1 MSSLKTVHSKVRRFI
16 DQLKHFYSGKDVSYR
31 FILSLVFPVVL
42 DQFFLVSFNFIN
54 TAMISSAGTTAVSA
68 VSMVGSLHF
77 FLVNVFTAIGL
88 GGTVLMAQY
97 FGKKEM
103 NQLSKVCSGTVYGA
117 VLMALVISSLIACF
131 HQGILQLLFGHAEP
145 LVLANARLYLLGLL
159 ASYPLQAVIEGTN
172 GSLRGIGR
180 TKASL
185 KLSLLMN
192 FVYIV
197 GNVCFISILGMGM
210 EGLVTSLLIS
220 RFLGMLFAFYTLRA
234 NRFLFLLKKEDF
246 LHIQLHVITKVLK
259 VSVPFAVESLFFNGG
274 KIIIQ
279 TMIVSFG
286 TNVIA
291 TNAIASSWIQI
302 SEIIPSALATSLVP
316 IVGQCIGRENIADA
330 KKLTKTFVIT
340 GMIAFLLVDLILLP
354 FFPLGM
360 KLFNPPAAIL
370 PEIYRLYLIAIVMHF
385 LTWSICFILPSAL
398 RAAGDANFTS
408 LTSLLSMWIFR
419 IGMGYFVGIVL
430 GYGLTGIYFVM
441 TLEWGGRGLIFL
453 LRFKG
458 KKWYQHQLT

>member
-1 MSSLKTVHSKVRRFI
+1 
-16 DQLKHFYSGKDVSYR
+16 
-31 FILSLVFPVVL
+31 
-42 DQFFLVSFNFIN
+42 
-54 TAMISSAGTTAVSA
+54 MISSAGTTAVSA

-77 FLVNVFTAIGL
+77 FLVNAFTAVGL

-103 NQLSKVCSGTVYGA
+103 KQLSKVCSGTVYGA
-117 VLMALVISSLIACF
+117 VLMALMISLLIACF
-131 HQGILQLLFGHAEP
+131 HQGILHLLFGHAEP

-159 ASYPLQAVIEGTN
+159 ASYPMQAVIEGTN

-197 GNVCFISILGMGM
+197 GNVVFISIFEMGM
-210 EGLVTSLLIS
+210 IGLITSLLIS

-234 NRFLFLLKKEDF
+234 NRSLFLLKKEDF
-246 LHIQLHVITKVLK
+246 LRIQIPLIARVLK
-259 VSVPFAVESLFFNGG
+259 VSIPFAAESIFFNGG

-291 TNAIASSWIQI
+291 ANAIASSWIQI
-302 SEIIPSALATSLVP
+302 SEIVPSALATSLVP
-316 IVGQCIGRENIADA
+316 IVGQCIGRGNIVDA
-330 KKLTKTFVIT
+330 RKLTKTFVIT
-340 GMIAFLLVDLILLP
+340 GMIAFLLVDLSLLP

-370 PEIYRLYLIAIVMHF
+370 PDIYRLYLIAIVMHF
-385 LTWSICFILPSAL
+385 LTWSIGFILPSAL
-398 RAAGDANFTS
+398 RAAGDANFTT

-419 IGMGYFVGIVL
+419 IGMGYLVGIVW

-441 TLEWGGRGLIFL
+441 TLEWGVRGLIFL
-453 LRFKG
+453 LRFRG
-458 KKWYQHQLT
+458 KKWHHHQLT

>member
-1 MSSLKTVHSKVRRFI
+1 M
-16 DQLKHFYSGKDVSYR
+16 
-31 FILSLVFPVVL
+31 SLVFPVVL

-77 FLVNVFTAIGL
+77 FLVNAFTAVGL

-103 NQLSKVCSGTVYGA
+103 KQLSKVCSGTVYGA
-117 VLMALVISSLIACF
+117 VLMALMISLLIACF
-131 HQGILQLLFGHAEP
+131 HQGILHLLFGHAEP

-159 ASYPLQAVIEGTN
+159 ASYPMQAVIEGTN

-197 GNVCFISILGMGM
+197 GNVVFISIFEMGM
-210 EGLVTSLLIS
+210 IGLITSLLIS

-234 NRFLFLLKKEDF
+234 NRSLFLLKKEDF
-246 LHIQLHVITKVLK
+246 LRIQIPLIARVLK
-259 VSVPFAVESLFFNGG
+259 VSIPFAAESIFFNGG

-291 TNAIASSWIQI
+291 ANAIASSWIQI
-302 SEIIPSALATSLVP
+302 SEIVPSALATSLVP
-316 IVGQCIGRENIADA
+316 IVGQCIGRGNIVDA
-330 KKLTKTFVIT
+330 RKLTKTFVIT
-340 GMIAFLLVDLILLP
+340 GMIAFLLVDLSLLP

-370 PEIYRLYLIAIVMHF
+370 PDIYRLYLIAIVMHF
-385 LTWSICFILPSAL
+385 LTWSIGFILPSAL
-398 RAAGDANFTS
+398 RAAGDANFTT

-419 IGMGYFVGIVL
+419 IGMGYLVGIVW

-441 TLEWGGRGLIFL
+441 TLEWGVRGLIFL
-453 LRFKG
+453 LRFRG
-458 KKWYQHQLT
+458 KKWHHHQLT

>member
-1 MSSLKTVHSKVRRFI
+1 MKTVHSTVSSIVGRI
-16 DQLKHFYSGKDVSYR
+16 KHFYSGQDVSHR

-77 FLVNVFTAIGL
+77 FLVNAFTAVGL

-103 NQLSKVCSGTVYGA
+103 KQLSKVCSGTVYGA
-117 VLMALVISSLIACF
+117 VLMALMISLLIACF
-131 HQGILQLLFGHAEP
+131 HQGILHLLFGHAEP

-159 ASYPLQAVIEGTN
+159 ASYPMQAVIEGTN

-197 GNVCFISILGMGM
+197 GNVVFISIFEMGM
-210 EGLVTSLLIS
+210 IGLITSLLIS

-234 NRFLFLLKKEDF
+234 NRSLFLLKKEDF
-246 LHIQLHVITKVLK
+246 LRIQIPLIARVLK
-259 VSVPFAVESLFFNGG
+259 VSVPFAAESIFFNGG

-291 TNAIASSWIQI
+291 ANAIASSWIQI
-302 SEIIPSALATSLVP
+302 SEIVPSALATSLVP
-316 IVGQCIGRENIADA
+316 IVGQCIGRGNIVDA
-330 KKLTKTFVIT
+330 RKLTKTFVIT
-340 GMIAFLLVDLILLP
+340 GMIAFLLVDLSLLP

-370 PEIYRLYLIAIVMHF
+370 PDIYRLYLIAIVMHF
-385 LTWSICFILPSAL
+385 LTWSIGFILPSAL
-398 RAAGDANFTS
+398 RAAGDANFTT

-419 IGMGYFVGIVL
+419 IGMGYLVGIVW

-441 TLEWGGRGLIFL
+441 TLEWGVRGLIFL
-453 LRFKG
+453 LRFRG
-458 KKWYQHQLT
+458 KKWHHHQLT